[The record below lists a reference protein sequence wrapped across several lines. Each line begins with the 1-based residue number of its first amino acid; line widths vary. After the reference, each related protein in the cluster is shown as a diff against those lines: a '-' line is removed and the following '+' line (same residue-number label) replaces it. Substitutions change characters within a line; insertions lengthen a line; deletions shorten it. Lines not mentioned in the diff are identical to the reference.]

1 MKLYSPNKTFKSFF
15 AHIILL
21 SLSLISLF
29 PLFWMIITSL
39 KSPAQI
45 TEAPLSFIP
54 RPIVWRNYLD
64 ALTRFPFLNCLKNT
78 VYLVIMNMLGV
89 FFSCPLVA
97 YSFARLEWRGRDFC
111 FILLLSTMMI
121 PFAVTMIPLY
131 ILFKNLGWLNT
142 FKPLWI
148 GAFFGS
154 PYYIFLLRQFFMTL
168 PSDLEDAARIDGCSS
183 YGIYW
188 RILLPLIKPAL
199 IVVGIFTFLNTWND
213 FLGPLI
219 YINSIKNYTLTLG
232 LQYFQSGGYGTQ
244 WHWLMAA
251 SFATISPI
259 IVVFFIFQRYF
270 LQGIVLTGLKS

>member
-1 MKLYSPNKTFKSFF
+1 MKSYSLNKIFKSFF
-15 AHIILL
+15 AHILLL
-21 SLSLISLF
+21 SFSLISLF
-29 PLFWMIITSL
+29 PLFWMISTSL

-89 FFSCPLVA
+89 FLSCPLVA
-97 YSFARLEWRGRDFC
+97 YSFARLEWRGRDLC
-111 FILLLSTMMI
+111 FILLLSTMML

-131 ILFKNLGWLNT
+131 ILFRNLGWLNT
-142 FKPLWI
+142 FKPLWVR
-148 GAFFGS
+148 AFFGS

-168 PSDLEDAARIDGCSS
+168 PGDLEDAARIDGCSS

-219 YINSIKNYTLTLG
+219 YINSINNYTLTLG

-251 SFATISPI
+251 SFATILPI

>member
-1 MKLYSPNKTFKSFF
+1 MKLHSLIKIFRGTITYT
-15 AHIILL
+15 LL
-21 SLSLISLF
+21 IFLSIISLF
-29 PLFWMIITSL
+29 PLLWMISTSL

-54 RPIVWRNYLD
+54 NPIQWSNYLD

-78 VYLVIMNMLGV
+78 VYLVIMNLIGI

-97 YSFARLEWRGRDFC
+97 YSFSRLEWKGKNLC
-111 FILLLSTMMI
+111 FVLLLSTMML
-121 PFAVTMIPLY
+121 PFAVTMIPLF
-131 ILFKNLGWLNT
+131 ILFKNLGWINT

-148 GAFFGS
+148 RAFFGS

-168 PSDLEDAARIDGCSS
+168 PNDLEDAARIDGCSS

-199 IVVGIFTFLNTWND
+199 IVVGIFTFLGTWND

-219 YINSIKNYTLTLG
+219 YLNSINNYTLTLG

-259 IVVFFIFQRYF
+259 IVIFFIFQRYF
-270 LQGIVLTGLKS
+270 IRGIVLTGLKS